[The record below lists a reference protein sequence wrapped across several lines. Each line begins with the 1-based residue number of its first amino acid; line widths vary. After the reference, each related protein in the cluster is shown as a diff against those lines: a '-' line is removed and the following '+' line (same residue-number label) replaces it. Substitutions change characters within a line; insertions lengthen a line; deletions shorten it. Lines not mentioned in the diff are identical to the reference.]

1 MTVTSLSS
9 ESQKATPHPV
19 TTVSRER
26 AHPKTR
32 TLGERGLA
40 RRVSPPNGKRSRA
53 RFKPARSM
61 LLGTGPAGDPEG
73 SAAAS
78 EHARGEGSRARPSRP
93 DRRAPGSGSRRGV
106 GPPGVVVRG
115 GRRAPGTCCP
125 RAVRSFR
132 EAPVCLG
139 AWVAGLGHAPRARG
153 AAVLGIPAHGR
164 LTSQKEGAVCLSA
177 SSDAFGATWRA
188 ELAQRVFV
196 CLFANLFSSPSQAG
210 LSTGTA
216 TCTLRT

>member
-40 RRVSPPNGKRSRA
+40 RRVSPPNGKRSTG
-53 RFKPARSM
+53 RFKPARST

-93 DRRAPGSGSRRGV
+93 DRQAPGSGSRRGV
-106 GPPGVVVRG
+106 EPPGVVVRG
-115 GRRAPGTCCP
+115 G
-125 RAVRSFR
+125 
-132 EAPVCLG
+132 
-139 AWVAGLGHAPRARG
+139 
-153 AAVLGIPAHGR
+153 GR
-164 LTSQKEGAVCLSA
+164 V
-177 SSDAFGATWRA
+177 
-188 ELAQRVFV
+188 
-196 CLFANLFSSPSQAG
+196 P
-210 LSTGTA
+210 
-216 TCTLRT
+216 

>member
-40 RRVSPPNGKRSRA
+40 RRVSPPNGKRSTG
-53 RFKPARSM
+53 RFKPARST

-73 SAAAS
+73 SVGAS
-78 EHARGEGSRARPSRP
+78 EHARGEGSRAPR
-93 DRRAPGSGSRRGV
+93 SGSRRGV
-106 GPPGVVVRG
+106 GPPGVAVRG
-115 GRRAPGTCCP
+115 GGRAPGTRCS

-132 EAPVCLG
+132 DAPVCLG

-177 SSDAFGATWRA
+177 SSNTFRATWRA
-188 ELAQRVFV
+188 ELAQRVFVV

-216 TCTLRT
+216 TCILRT

>member
-40 RRVSPPNGKRSRA
+40 RRVSPPNGKRSTA
-53 RFKPARSM
+53 RFKPARST

-73 SAAAS
+73 SVGAS
-78 EHARGEGSRARPSRP
+78 EDARGEGSRV
-93 DRRAPGSGSRRGV
+93 PGSGSRRGV

-115 GRRAPGTCCP
+115 GGRAPGTRCS

-132 EAPVCLG
+132 DAPVCLG
-139 AWVAGLGHAPRARG
+139 AWVAGLSHAPRARG

-177 SSDAFGATWRA
+177 SSDAFGATWHA

-216 TCTLRT
+216 TCILRT

>member
-53 RFKPARSM
+53 RFKPARST

-73 SAAAS
+73 SVGAS
-78 EHARGEGSRARPSRP
+78 EDARGEGSRV
-93 DRRAPGSGSRRGV
+93 PGSGSRRGV
-106 GPPGVVVRG
+106 EPPGVVVRG
-115 GRRAPGTCCP
+115 GGRAPGTRCS

-177 SSDAFGATWRA
+177 SSNTFRATWHA

-196 CLFANLFSSPSQAG
+196 CLFV
-210 LSTGTA
+210 
-216 TCTLRT
+216 C